1 MKQSNSMYLLIL
13 LFSLQASCNSSQP
26 GCTDPLAEN
35 FDSSATEE
43 DHSCFYD
50 TIYISPSW
58 SVELSEQINETSGL
72 IIWDDALWTIND
84 NSDTRLYALDTT
96 SGEIVADYLMPGV
109 ENRDWEEIAQDEDYV
124 YVGDFGNNRGNR
136 TDLHILR
143 IEKLTLT
150 SDDPSIDTIW
160 FSFGDQQNFDPEG
173 PNQTEFDCEAFV
185 LTSDSIYLFTK
196 QWTSGF
202 TTQYSLSKLPG
213 THIAQ
218 NRNVFNTRGQV
229 TGATYLEEEGLL
241 ILCGYSGLIQPFLYL
256 FYDYRDSNFFTGNS
270 KRVNISLPFH
280 QVEAV
285 ATSNGSTCYIS
296 NEFSSSNQ
304 LIRIPQKLHYFDL
317 GSVLGDYLK
326 EGPGI

>member
-1 MKQSNSMYLLIL
+1 MYLLIL
-13 LFSLQASCNSSQP
+13 LLSLQASCNSSQP

-35 FDSSATEE
+35 FDSTATEE

-72 IIWDDALWTIND
+72 IIWDEALWTIND

-160 FSFGDQQNFDPEG
+160 FSFSDQQNFDPAG
-173 PNQTEFDCEAFV
+173 AQQTEFDCEAFV
-185 LTSDSIYLFTK
+185 VSSDSIYLFTK
-196 QWTSGF
+196 QWLSGF
-202 TTQYSLSKLPG
+202 TTQYSLSKHPG
-213 THIAQ
+213 TYIAQ
-218 NRNVFNTRGQV
+218 KRSSFDTMGQV
-229 TGATYLEEEGLL
+229 TGATFMEQEGLL
-241 ILCGYSGLIQPFLYL
+241 ILCGYAGLMQPFLYL
-256 FYDYRDSNFFTGNS
+256 FYDYQDYEFFSGVRQ
-270 KRVNISLPFH
+270 RVNISLPFH
-280 QVEAV
+280 QVEGV
-285 ATSNGSTCYIS
+285 TTSNGTGCYFS
-296 NEFSSSNQ
+296 NESSTFNQ
-304 LIRIPQKLHYFDL
+304 IAKLPPKLHYIDL
-317 GSVLGDYLK
+317 SEFLGDYLNK
-326 EGPGI
+326 GQ